1 MLTGFIIGMIFMYF
15 LINLYFAS
23 ISINI
28 APTEYDDV
36 RKLAW
41 KEFWLD
47 LFFGV
52 YLVGI
57 IHKTACYMRWMLI
70 VSGALKKKG
79 GKGGE

>member
-1 MLTGFIIGMIFMYF
+1 MLIGFIIGMIFMYF

-23 ISINI
+23 ISMNI

-57 IHKTACYMRWMLI
+57 IHKTNCVI
-70 VSGALKKKG
+70 
-79 GKGGE
+79 